1 MKIHVYEMRLK
12 LYVLKDI
19 TYQDMLSSEAAFID
33 SALAKDEKW
42 GRFHECNCFKL
53 YV

>member
-19 TYQDMLSSEAAFID
+19 TYQDMLSVRGGI
-33 SALAKDEKW
+33 
-42 GRFHECNCFKL
+42 
-53 YV
+53 Y